1 MPVQRHYTAAEVKSA
16 IDLANAQYYRKLLRV
31 RNDLTGRQLNSAKV
45 KVARDSSGQALN
57 PHEWRGRGSDVG
69 HAFRH
74 VDGTAPTGKSIYRD
88 ETTAVAVTLE
98 LLNSPKRQAALGR
111 LDGDNPD
118 GDELGMEAN
127 RRIVAPRD
135 RRPLRRS
142 RHGPALEEDRHRRL
156 RGHEARRGHA
166 MDPQH
171 LSQLVPQLGVG
182 RKCLG

>member
-1 MPVQRHYTAAEVKSA
+1 MPVQRYYTAAEVKSA
-16 IDLANAQYYRKLLRV
+16 IDVANAQYYRKLLRV
-31 RNDLTGRQLNSAKV
+31 RNDLTDRQLDKAKV
-45 KVARDSSGQALN
+45 KVARDPGGQALN

-98 LLNSPKRQAALGR
+98 LLNSPKGQAALGR

-127 RRIVAPRD
+127 RRIVAPVTAARYGAAGTGQSWKKIATAVCEVMK
-135 RRPLRRS
+135 L
-142 RHGPALEEDRHRRL
+142 GEDTLWIHSTYPSSF
-156 RGHEARRGHA
+156 H
-166 MDPQH
+166 
-171 LSQLVPQLGVG
+171 S
-182 RKCLG
+182 